1 MSFFDIF
8 RLSGQKRSAD
18 HAKDRLKLLLAHERS
33 HRNGPDFLPMLQKE
47 LVAVICKYIEI
58 DTDRVEVKLESN
70 GDISM
75 LEVNIELPQ
84 GKRAILSEPCAP
96 AS

>member
-1 MSFFDIF
+1 MRLLDFF
-8 RLSGQKRSAD
+8 RLSAPKKSAET
-18 HAKDRLKLLLAHERS
+18 AKERLQLLLSHERA

-47 LVAVICKYIEI
+47 LVAVICKYVEI

-75 LEVNIELPQ
+75 LEVNIELPGGQ
-84 GKRAILSEPCAP
+84 RIVSESCVP
-96 AS
+96 AR

>member
-8 RLSGQKRSAD
+8 RLSRGRRSAD
-18 HAKDRLKLLLAHERS
+18 TAKERLQLLLAHERS

-47 LVAVICKYIEI
+47 LVAVICKYVDI

-75 LEVNIELPQ
+75 LEVNIELPPNPMEN
-84 GKRAILSEPCAP
+84 ISCAP
-96 AS
+96 AR